1 MKNQIDLASLKQIY
15 YFVLEKPEISQLT
28 NYDKAIEFFRN
39 LHDGDFDSFDVNMDK
54 IEGQF
59 GNKNTIL
66 LNFIPDFLEINE
78 FLSWVINELRE

>member
-1 MKNQIDLASLKQIY
+1 MNLLGDF
-15 YFVLEKPEISQLT
+15 YFSGIGIQQ

-39 LHDGDFDSFDVNMDK
+39 LHDGDFDSFDVSMGK
-54 IEGQF
+54 IEGRF

>member
-39 LHDGDFDSFDVNMDK
+39 LHDGDFDSFDVSMDK